1 MKKLKLKVCGMRDP
15 KNILEVANLHPDFM
29 GFIFYEQSK
38 RFVGNDFA
46 IPFNFP
52 ESIKRV
58 GVFVNEHADRILQL
72 VQLHRLDFVQ
82 LHGDETVQ
90 VVKELKGKVKVIK
103 VFRVDDQFD
112 FNVTKEFEGVVDF
125 FMFDTKT
132 SEYGGSGKSFDW
144 SLLEKYKR
152 STSFFLSGGLAVNNI
167 KQIAEIKN
175 PSLFAVDINSGA
187 ETSPGVK
194 DPAILNSI
202 FQILNS
208 SLHEIHS

>member
-1 MKKLKLKVCGMRDP
+1 MKKLKFKVCGMRDP
-15 KNILEVANLHPDFM
+15 KNILEIAELHPDFM

-38 RFVGNDFA
+38 RFVGNNFR
-46 IPFNFP
+46 IPSGFP

-58 GVFVNEHADRILQL
+58 GVFVNEGVDRILQ
-72 VQLHRLDFVQ
+72 VVKLHRLDFVQ

-90 VVKELKGKVKVIK
+90 VVNELKEKVRVIK
-103 VFRVDDQFD
+103 VFRVNDQFD
-112 FNVTKEFEGVVDF
+112 FNVTKEFEGIADF

-144 SLLEKYKR
+144 NLLEKYKQ
-152 STSFFLSGGLAVNNI
+152 STPFFLSGGLGVNNI
-167 KQIAEIKN
+167 KQTTQIKN
-175 PSLFAVDINSGA
+175 SNFFALDINSGA

-194 DPAILNSI
+194 DPVILHSI

-208 SLHEIHS
+208 SRHEIHS